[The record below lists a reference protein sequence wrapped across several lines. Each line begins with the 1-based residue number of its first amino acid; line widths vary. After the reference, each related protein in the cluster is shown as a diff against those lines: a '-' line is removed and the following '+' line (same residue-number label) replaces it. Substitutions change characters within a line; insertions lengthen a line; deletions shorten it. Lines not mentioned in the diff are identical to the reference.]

1 MWGNLQKKNE
11 LVEHYNIFHDGN
23 IPDDLLKETEV
34 KKLENLLDQGSKLN
48 NLHELETEKL
58 KVEEDEE
65 DEEDS
70 LDERRSDVR
79 SDSMSAQRSIKS
91 FTASLEGSRVFLNLF

>member
-1 MWGNLQKKNE
+1 MWEICKENE

-48 NLHELETEKL
+48 SLHELETEKL
-58 KVEEDEE
+58 K
-65 DEEDS
+65 S
-70 LDERRSDVR
+70 KGRRR
-79 SDSMSAQRSIKS
+79 R
-91 FTASLEGSRVFLNLF
+91 

>member
-48 NLHELETEKL
+48 SLHELETEKL
-58 KVEEDEE
+58 KVKEDEE
-65 DEEDS
+65 EDDDDEEEEDS
-70 LDERRSDVR
+70 LDEKEVMLDQTQCQLK
-79 SDSMSAQRSIKS
+79 DQ
-91 FTASLEGSRVFLNLF
+91 